1 MIATTTISLGF
12 TSYNNVQEQQQKVA
26 THGSEESINVSAR
39 YSCVAAD
46 KTTASDP
53 PSRAHES
60 LASDQVCLEWLI
72 VYSLPPWLLSG
83 SQYRPDK
90 ITNETIFASQ
100 QNVCE
105 CGRCYAC
112 VPGHG

>member
-83 SQYRPDK
+83 SQCRPDK
-90 ITNETIFASQ
+90 NNER
-100 QNVCE
+100 NNLC
-105 CGRCYAC
+105 
-112 VPGHG
+112 